1 MPERAV
7 KVDRGLPG
15 GFRIPHGREIEQV
28 VPLCDTARVSDTRAI
43 SVKDTLVAASEH
55 LDRS

>member
-28 VPLCDTARVSDTRAI
+28 PLCDTARVSDTRAI
-43 SVKDTLVAASEH
+43 SVKDTLVAASKH